1 MQKSVMRGFLFLI
14 VASLFV
20 SSAYAANETV
30 ESYIVH
36 DQPYTPYPVFILTLG
51 LGMMFLILS
60 LILSSEQNNDA
71 FAALAIIPLFASSW
85 MALQLDFQQGGVAG
99 TVADSVFRSD
109 HMIYPSSVLAIVI
122 FSLACVA
129 VYQLYRL
136 MTQNSVSDSYG
147 NYDRS
152 DDE

>member
-1 MQKSVMRGFLFLI
+1 MQRSIMRGFLFLV
-14 VASLFV
+14 VASLIV
-20 SSAYAANETV
+20 SSACAANETV
-30 ESYIVH
+30 ESYILH

-60 LILSSEQNNDA
+60 LILSGEQNNDA
-71 FAALAIIPLFASSW
+71 FAALSIIPLFASSW

-99 TVADSVFRSD
+99 TITDSVFRSD

-122 FSLACVA
+122 FSLGCVA

-136 MTQNSVSDSYG
+136 MTQNRADDSYSQG
-147 NYDRS
+147 YYS
-152 DDE
+152 DED